1 MWLCPS
7 LKEGHAP
14 TKYLIED
21 QVAPE
26 LFPGSYPPR
35 SKTKDQ
41 PMPYAWVPWTMS
53 RGPRLI

>member
-14 TKYLIED
+14 TKYVIED

-41 PMPYAWVPWTMS
+41 PMPYA
-53 RGPRLI
+53 